1 MNMLIRWI
9 EDAQR
14 MTVEEKREV
23 VTYTKEAFTQLYEE
37 ALKLKGDHKNEL
49 KIATGK
55 GIIIGA
61 ASVGLG
67 ALGLK
72 GYNKFKKRNQEDK
85 VEVPIEDLEEMIN
98 LRHLDDDG
106 ALILDIREVSKKN
119 REALKNIIED
129 IGKRQH

>member
-14 MTVEEKREV
+14 MTIEEKREV

-61 ASVGLG
+61 TAVGLG

-72 GYNKFKKRNQEDK
+72 KINKFKKRNQEDEI
-85 VEVPIEDLEEMIN
+85 EVPIEDLEEMLN
-98 LRHLDDDG
+98 ARHLDDDN
-106 ALILDIREVSKKN
+106 ALILDIREVSKAN
-119 REALKNIIED
+119 REALKNIIAD
-129 IGKRQH
+129 IGERRH